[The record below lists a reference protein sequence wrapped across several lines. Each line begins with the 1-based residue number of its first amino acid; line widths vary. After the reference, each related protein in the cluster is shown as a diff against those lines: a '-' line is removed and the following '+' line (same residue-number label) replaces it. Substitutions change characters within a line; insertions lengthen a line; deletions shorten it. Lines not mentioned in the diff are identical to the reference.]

1 MTLRGSAAT
10 ELIATGGTDV
20 GRGHPAP
27 DYVDLGMPTRRP
39 ADLCA
44 LFQVF
49 QLVANDVPGHDHG
62 LKP

>member
-1 MTLRGSAAT
+1 MTFRGSAAT
-10 ELIATGGTDV
+10 ELIATGGADV

-27 DYVDLGMPTRRP
+27 DYVDLGMSTRRP
-39 ADLCA
+39 ANLCA

-49 QLVANDVPGHDHG
+49 QLVAMMFLAHNHG